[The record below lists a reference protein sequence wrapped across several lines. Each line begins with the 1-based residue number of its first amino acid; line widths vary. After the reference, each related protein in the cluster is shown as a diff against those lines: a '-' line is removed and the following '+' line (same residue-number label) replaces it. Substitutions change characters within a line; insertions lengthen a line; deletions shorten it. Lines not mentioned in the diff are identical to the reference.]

1 MFGKSVLSVVVLC
14 LLFLFPS
21 AGAEEL
27 AHNAPLSSVP
37 EAYIAETQRN
47 LKFYNIH
54 TKEKID
60 VVFWVDGRFNRRGL
74 KRLNYFLRDWRANE
88 VREIDPDVLDLVYK
102 IRTHLEPDY
111 PHLKTAYLHIISG
124 YRSPE
129 TNAKMRRAGRGMAKN
144 SQHIYGRAI
153 DIHFPGVPTH
163 VVRDVARSFRAG
175 GVGYYPSAGFIHVDT
190 GRVRSW

>member
-1 MFGKSVLSVVVLC
+1 MFGKSVLCVTVLC
-14 LLFLFPS
+14 LLFLHPS

-27 AHNAPLSSVP
+27 AHNVPLSTVP
-37 EAYIAETQRN
+37 DNYMAETQRH

-60 VVFWVDGRFNRRGL
+60 VVFWADGRYNRRGL
-74 KRLNYFLRDWRANE
+74 KRLNHFLRDWRANE
-88 VREIDPDVLDLVYK
+88 VREIDPDVLSLVYR
-102 IRTHLEPDY
+102 IRKELERDY
-111 PHLKTAYLHIISG
+111 PHLKDTYLHIISG

-153 DIHFPGVPTH
+153 DIHFPGVPTR
-163 VVRDVARSFRAG
+163 VVRDIARSFRAG